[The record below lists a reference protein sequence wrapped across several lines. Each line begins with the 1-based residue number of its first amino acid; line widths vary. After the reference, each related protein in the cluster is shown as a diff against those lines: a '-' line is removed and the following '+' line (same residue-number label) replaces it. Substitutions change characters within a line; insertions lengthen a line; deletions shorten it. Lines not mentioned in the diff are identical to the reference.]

1 MPISAASS
9 RDDQC
14 VTPSLA
20 GGGSSVLLTIS
31 SGSIRFG
38 RPDRGWSSRAPGPPS
53 AYRFR
58 HKITVGRDP
67 PALSAFSA
75 FTSPCPGSSPIL
87 ARCASPAGMFRDWV
101 KARSRRLSLGGISK
115 GGAAFGILHYAAA
128 SRKRKGTYL
137 TQH

>member
-20 GGGSSVLLTIS
+20 GGGSSVLITIS

-38 RPDRGWSSRAPGPPS
+38 RPDRGWSSRAPSPPS

-58 HKITVGRDP
+58 HKITVLLIEPNRPWQDTDLLTQP
-67 PALSAFSA
+67 PSPNYWALEVPRRAADRKS
-75 FTSPCPGSSPIL
+75 TRLNSSHL
-87 ARCASPAGMFRDWV
+87 
-101 KARSRRLSLGGISK
+101 GIS
-115 GGAAFGILHYAAA
+115 YAVF
-128 SRKRKGTYL
+128 
-137 TQH
+137 